1 MLPHRTEVTHGE
13 ITSAQQ
19 IRMNLLAMLGY
30 DTAAAKAIQFVQD
43 DDLKYQM
50 FVQQYNRVTSEN
62 TYVAK
67 AMKAI
72 QESTEALTLFDTA
85 TELPS

>member
-1 MLPHRTEVTHGE
+1 
-13 ITSAQQ
+13 
-19 IRMNLLAMLGY
+19 MNLLAMLGY
-30 DTAAAKAIQFVQD
+30 DTAAAKEAIQFVQD
-43 DDLKYQM
+43 ADLKYQM

-72 QESTEALTLFDTA
+72 QESTEALTLFDTIA
-85 TELPS
+85 EQAS

>member
-1 MLPHRTEVTHGE
+1 MAE

-30 DTAAAKAIQFVQD
+30 DTAAAKEAIQFVQD

-50 FVQQYNRVTSEN
+50 FVQQYNRVTTEN
-62 TYVAK
+62 PYVAK

>member
-1 MLPHRTEVTHGE
+1 MAE
-13 ITSAQQ
+13 ITSARQ

-30 DTAAAKAIQFVQD
+30 DTAAAKEAIQFVQD

-72 QESTEALTLFDTA
+72 QESTEALTLFDTIA
-85 TELPS
+85 EQAS

>member
-1 MLPHRTEVTHGE
+1 MAE

-30 DTAAAKAIQFVQD
+30 DTAAAKEAIQFVQD

-62 TYVAK
+62 TYVA
-67 AMKAI
+67 
-72 QESTEALTLFDTA
+72 
-85 TELPS
+85 

>member
-1 MLPHRTEVTHGE
+1 MAE
-13 ITSAQQ
+13 IPSAQQ

-30 DTAAAKAIQFVQD
+30 DTAAAKEAIQFVQD

-50 FVQQYNRVTSEN
+50 FVQQYNRVTTEN

-72 QESTEALTLFDTA
+72 QESTEALTLFDTIA
-85 TELPS
+85 EQAS

>member
-1 MLPHRTEVTHGE
+1 MAE
-13 ITSAQQ
+13 IPSAQQ

-30 DTAAAKAIQFVQD
+30 DTAAAKEAIQFVQD

-50 FVQQYNRVTSEN
+50 FVQQYNRVTTEN

-72 QESTEALTLFDTA
+72 QESTEALTLFDSGA
-85 TELPS
+85 EQAS

>member
-1 MLPHRTEVTHGE
+1 MAE

-30 DTAAAKAIQFVQD
+30 GTAAAKEAIQFVQD

-50 FVQQYNRVTSEN
+50 FVQQYNRVTTEN

>member
-1 MLPHRTEVTHGE
+1 MAE

-30 DTAAAKAIQFVQD
+30 DTAAAKEAIQFVQD
-43 DDLKYQM
+43 DDLNYQM

-72 QESTEALTLFDTA
+72 QESTEALTLFDTIA
-85 TELPS
+85 EQAS

>member
-1 MLPHRTEVTHGE
+1 MAE
-13 ITSAQQ
+13 ITSSQQ

-30 DTAAAKAIQFVQD
+30 DTAAAKEAIQFVQD

-50 FVQQYNRVTSEN
+50 FVQQYNRVTTEN

-72 QESTEALTLFDTA
+72 QESTEALTLFDTIA
-85 TELPS
+85 EQAS

>member
-1 MLPHRTEVTHGE
+1 MAE

-30 DTAAAKAIQFVQD
+30 DTAAAKEAIQFVQD

-50 FVQQYNRVTSEN
+50 FVQQYNRVTSE
-62 TYVAK
+62 
-67 AMKAI
+67 
-72 QESTEALTLFDTA
+72 
-85 TELPS
+85 

>member
-1 MLPHRTEVTHGE
+1 MAE

-30 DTAAAKAIQFVQD
+30 DTAAAKEAIQFVQD

-62 TYVAK
+62 TNVAK

-72 QESTEALTLFDTA
+72 QESTEALTLFDTIA
-85 TELPS
+85 EQAS

>member
-1 MLPHRTEVTHGE
+1 MAE

-30 DTAAAKAIQFVQD
+30 DTAAAKEAIQFVQD

-50 FVQQYNRVTSEN
+50 FVQQYNRVTTEN

-72 QESTEALTLFDTA
+72 QESTEALTLFNTIA
-85 TELPS
+85 EQAS